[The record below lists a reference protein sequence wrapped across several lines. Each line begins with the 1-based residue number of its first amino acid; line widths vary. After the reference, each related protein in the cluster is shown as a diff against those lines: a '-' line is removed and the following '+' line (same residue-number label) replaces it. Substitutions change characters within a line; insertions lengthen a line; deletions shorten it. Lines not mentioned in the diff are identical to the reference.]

1 MSLYKLYFC
10 QRRNGD
16 CPAHQPGKLPETLS
30 ADNGSYNVLGL
41 GPIMQ
46 PRTPNLRTVSIS
58 ACCPGGGCRARPA
71 FICPRRCIWHSSPP
85 P

>member
-1 MSLYKLYFC
+1 MSLYKLYFSSGAAVIALPI
-10 QRRNGD
+10 N
-16 CPAHQPGKLPETLS
+16 PEKLPETLS
-30 ADNGSYNVLGL
+30 ADNGTYNVLGL

-58 ACCPGGGCRARPA
+58 GLLPGGGCRARPA
-71 FICPRRCIWHSSPP
+71 FICPRRCTWRSSPP